1 MDYTKLLQ
9 QHDDAK
15 NWEYPLGFDYHA
27 ATTRFAKCAEALS
40 TALGIPGKSETGS
53 AIQDASFH
61 SQIFVPLTDE
71 RYAMVRFSNFGD
83 MVSVGTCYF
92 GEMAPDRNDE
102 PIPAAVLNTIVE
114 VLEKEGYVY
123 VPPEVL
129 MQPYTGK
136 NPGVT
141 GIRDWWIRYFDW
153 V

>member
-1 MDYTKLLQ
+1 MDYMDLLQ
-9 QHDDAK
+9 RHDDPK
-15 NWEYPLGFDYHA
+15 HWEYPPGFDDIA
-27 ATTRFAKCAEALS
+27 ASARFDKCADALS
-40 TALGIPGKSETGS
+40 IAIGSPLRSETGS

-61 SQIFVPLTDE
+61 SQIFASVGDD
-71 RYAMVRFSNFGD
+71 RYAMIRFSNFGD

-92 GEMAPDRNDE
+92 GEMAPDDADE
-102 PIPAAVLNTIVE
+102 PIPPTMLKTIVA

-129 MQPYTGK
+129 MQRYTGK